1 MKRLILPLLAA
12 IALPGIAHGQT
23 VTATATGDVAV
34 AGNVAQL
41 CMLGTPTP
49 APVDLGQLA
58 TTSGTRVGRIAVIA
72 PRTVML
78 AGSFCN
84 FAGSAITVTATALV
98 NNDATPAPTGFARA
112 VNYTAAVT
120 NWAPGAATV
129 TTGATAGGGTPG
141 ASSVGATQ
149 GAPKIAD
156 LTVNLSNF
164 TAPSDSLLTAGSYS
178 GLVIVTLGPAPS
190 SGGGL

>member
-1 MKRLILPLLAA
+1 VKRLILPLLAA

-23 VTATATGDVAV
+23 VTDTATGDVAV
-34 AGNVAQL
+34 GGTVAQL

-58 TTSGTRVGRIAVIA
+58 ATSGTRVGRIAAIA
-72 PRTVML
+72 PRTVTL

-112 VNYTAAVT
+112 VNYTAEVT
-120 NWAPGAATV
+120 NWTSGASTV
-129 TTGATAGGGTPG
+129 TTGATAGGGTPS

-178 GLVIVTLGPAPS
+178 GLVVVTLGPAPS